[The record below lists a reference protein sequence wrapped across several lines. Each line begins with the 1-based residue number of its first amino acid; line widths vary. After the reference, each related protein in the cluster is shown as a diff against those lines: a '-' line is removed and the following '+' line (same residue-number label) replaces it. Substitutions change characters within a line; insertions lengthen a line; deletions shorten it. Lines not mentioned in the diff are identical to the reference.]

1 MAEKSKIRVSFGCF
15 GYLITLISIITFCAI
30 FSLFLGSGE
39 FYNESIKKVDAII
52 NCDTIPVTND
62 NN

>member
-1 MAEKSKIRVSFGCF
+1 MTEKSETKVGCGCF
-15 GYLITLISIITFCAI
+15 GCLITLISIITFCAI

-52 NCDTIPVTND
+52 NCDTIPVTNG

>member
-1 MAEKSKIRVSFGCF
+1 MAEKSKIRVSCGCF

-39 FYNESIKKVDAII
+39 FYNKSIKKVDAII

>member
-1 MAEKSKIRVSFGCF
+1 MAEKSKIRVSCGCF
-15 GYLITLISIITFCAI
+15 GCLITLISIITFCAI

-52 NCDTIPVTND
+52 NCDTIPVTNG

>member
-1 MAEKSKIRVSFGCF
+1 MAEKSKIEVSCGYFGW
-15 GYLITLISIITFCAI
+15 LLTLISIIIFCAI
-30 FSLFLGSGE
+30 FSLFLCSGE

-52 NCDTIPVTND
+52 NCDTIPVTNG